1 MKLHIGVDA
10 ELGLTHSLSTTAANS
25 ADAPRLDGVATS
37 ARPGATPAI
46 RASSSL
52 PLA

>member
-10 ELGLTHSLSTTAANS
+10 ALGLTQSLSTTAANS
-25 ADAPRLDGVATS
+25 ADAPRLDGVAGRDAS
-37 ARPGATPAI
+37 RTPPHA
-46 RASSSL
+46 APDS